1 MSYLA
6 REQPSGTFL
15 AETTNPAYARR
26 DGWERLGR
34 LAERLADGRRAGADV
49 SALEGELADLLA
61 FLRGVERFW
70 VYPGADGLALLE
82 LHAQHED
89 YEALADQS
97 RLAAWQLGRWG
108 DKASLFGRL
117 GEPTRQPDPGEQLPG
132 YFTVLAVS
140 DTDPEVLRSG
150 LAEMLSYR
158 NPGDDL
164 RYEIVAVESFEAA
177 YAAALVNHDVQA
189 VLTRYDIPFRSDAAF
204 GFYSDRMDELD
215 AQLGLS
221 AVDAPPRSFA
231 LARVLRWLRPH
242 LNLYMLTDESMPAAV
257 DATYEVFDRVFY
269 RYEARGEL
277 HMSVMAGVRA
287 RVDTPVF
294 DALKSYAQRPIG
306 NFHALPIARG
316 NSVFNSK
323 WIRDMADFYGR
334 NIFLAETS
342 ATSGGLDSLLSPRG
356 ILKDAHDKAAHA
368 WGALHTFFA
377 TNGTSTSNKIVVQT
391 LTRPGD
397 VVLIDR
403 NCHKSHHYGL
413 ILGGAHPVYL
423 DAYPLEDCTIYG
435 GVSLRTIKQTLL
447 DLKRAGRL
455 DAVKML
461 LLTNCTFDGITYNP
475 RRVMEEVLAI
485 KPDMVFLWDEAWF
498 AFANAHPLVRRR
510 TAMTAAHILD
520 QELRSAE
527 FRDAY
532 AAHRLEMDQLDPE
545 DDATWLDHRLLP
557 DPDRARVR
565 VYATQSTHKSLSALR
580 QGSMIHIYDHDFE
593 RKSAAQFHEA
603 FNTHTSTSPNYQIL
617 ASLDLARRQFDLEGY
632 GLVARA
638 YEIALTLR
646 RRITDDRVLSQFMR
660 VLDPTDM
667 VPAEFAD
674 ERDTS
679 LATLAADDRGSWSH
693 LNSAMRRD
701 EFVLD
706 PTRITLSI
714 AGTGLNGDEFKN
726 SVLMDQYGIQ
736 VNKTSINSVL
746 FIVTIGATWGSAD
759 YLLDVLRQ
767 IARRLEHE
775 LSEYSPAQ
783 WKVFE
788 RKVRQHSTG
797 LPSLPDFSAFHP
809 AFSPH
814 PGSAEGD
821 MRSAYFLGYD
831 HRAVEYLTLEES
843 ARAIESGRDLV
854 SSTLVVP
861 YPPGFPILVP
871 GQVVSPAILEF
882 MTELDVT
889 EIHGYDPDLGLA
901 LFTPDALDGLSGSQ
915 R

>member
-6 REQPSGTFL
+6 RQQPSRSFL

-26 DGWERLGR
+26 DSWERLGR
-34 LAERLADGRRAGADV
+34 LSERLADARGTGADV
-49 SALEGELADLLA
+49 SGLEDELADLLA

-70 VYPGADGLALLE
+70 VYPGTDGLALLE
-82 LHAQHED
+82 GHAQNED
-89 YEALADQS
+89 YEALAGQA
-97 RLAAWQLGRWG
+97 RLAAWQLGRWS
-108 DKASLFGRL
+108 DKASLFGWL
-117 GEPTRQPDPGEQLPG
+117 GQPTRQPDPSERLPG
-132 YFTVLAVS
+132 YFTLLVVS
-140 DTDPEVLRSG
+140 DTDPEVLRAG

-158 NPGDDL
+158 RPGDSL

-177 YAAALVNHDVQA
+177 YAAALMNHDVQA

-204 GFYSDRMDELD
+204 GFYDDRMDEID
-215 AQLGLS
+215 AALGLS
-221 AVDAPPRSFA
+221 AVDAAPRSFA
-231 LARVLRWLRPH
+231 LARVLRRLRPH
-242 LNLYMLTDESMPAAV
+242 LNLYMLTDESMPAAL
-257 DATYEVFDRVFY
+257 DTTYEVFDRVFY
-269 RYEARGEL
+269 RYEARSEL
-277 HMSVMAGVRA
+277 HVTVMDGVRS

-294 DALKSYAQRPIG
+294 DALKSYAERPIG

-316 NSVFNSK
+316 NSLFNSK
-323 WIRDMADFYGR
+323 WIRDMGEFYGR

-342 ATSGGLDSLLSPRG
+342 ATSGGLDSLLSPQG
-356 ILKDAHDKAAHA
+356 ILKDAHDKAAQA
-368 WGALHTFFA
+368 WGAMHTFFA

-391 LTRPGD
+391 LTRPDD

-423 DAYPLEDCTIYG
+423 DAYPLETHTMYG
-435 GVSLRTIKQTLL
+435 GVSLRTIKRALL

-498 AFANAHPLVRRR
+498 AFANVHPLVRRR
-510 TAMTAAHILD
+510 TAMTAARDLD
-520 QELRSAE
+520 EQLRSPAY
-527 FRDAY
+527 RDTY
-532 AAHRLEMDQLDPE
+532 AAHRATMDGLDPD
-545 DDATWLDHRLLP
+545 DDATWMEHRLLP
-557 DPDRARVR
+557 DPGRARVR

-593 RKSAAQFHEA
+593 RKAAAQFHEA

-617 ASLDLARRQFDLEGY
+617 ASLDLARRQLDLEGY
-632 GLVARA
+632 GLVART

-646 RRITDDRVLSQFMR
+646 RRIADDRLLSQFMR
-660 VLDPTDM
+660 VLDPADM
-667 VPAEFAD
+667 VPEQFGP
-674 ERDTS
+674 ERDES
-679 LATLAADDRGSWSH
+679 LVTQSVDDRGSWQH
-693 LNSAMRRD
+693 LSSAMRHD

-726 SVLMDQYGIQ
+726 KILMDQYGIQ

-775 LSEYSPAQ
+775 LSDYSPAQ

-788 RKVRQHSTG
+788 RKVLQHSRG
-797 LPSLPDFSAFHP
+797 LPSLPDFSSFHP
-809 AFSPH
+809 AFSPY
-814 PGSAEGD
+814 PGSPEGD
-821 MRSAYFLGYD
+821 MRSAFFLGYD
-831 HRAVEYLTLEES
+831 HDAVEYLTLPEC
-843 ARAIESGRDLV
+843 AQAIESGRVLV
-854 SSTLVVP
+854 STTLVVP

-901 LFTPDALDGLSGSQ
+901 LFTEQALAVASG
-915 R
+915 